1 MARPFLIVLP
11 VPFGLEDVLGLRTFI
26 TAASLAVASR
36 ISVAYKL
43 LDCKT
48 QLKRFRLAHSIH
60 DETSEE
66 GEKSKAVRKRS
77 RGWRGGEGR
86 SAPRMIQVGIQGDAH
101 RGGRTEF
108 GRRREPSTPDRS
120 RGSPRRSTPEGR
132 WREIPARFARIP
144 GTFGAGRFWF

>member
-26 TAASLAVASR
+26 TAASLAVTSC

-48 QLKRFRLAHSIH
+48 QLKKFRWVHSMH

-66 GEKSKAVRKRS
+66 GETSKVERKRS
-77 RGWRGGEGR
+77 RGWRGGGG
-86 SAPRMIQVGIQGDAH
+86 AKADA
-101 RGGRTEF
+101 
-108 GRRREPSTPDRS
+108 
-120 RGSPRRSTPEGR
+120 
-132 WREIPARFARIP
+132 
-144 GTFGAGRFWF
+144 AGRGKSGP